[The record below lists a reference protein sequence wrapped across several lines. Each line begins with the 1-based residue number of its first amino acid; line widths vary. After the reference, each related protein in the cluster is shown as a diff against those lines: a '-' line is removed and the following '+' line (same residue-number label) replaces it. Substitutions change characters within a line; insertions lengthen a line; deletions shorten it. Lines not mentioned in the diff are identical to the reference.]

1 VTTEVE
7 REQHVVLT
15 WAAIVAVV
23 VVLWLAMPIG
33 AGLLLGTFL
42 AFMTQPIFERFK
54 REIGARGAAVA
65 TVATTSVAVA
75 SVLGGLGWLFVVH
88 GTALAG
94 RFLDSL
100 KPGGIADRGVQTV
113 GRWAEHLGFSHAEL
127 EARVRVFASD
137 AASRTVSIATS
148 IASATGGALLGL
160 FFAILAMHY
169 ALRNW
174 DRLALR
180 AQTTFPL
187 RPEDTAAL
195 FEEFRRVGRTTLVG
209 ALGTALAQGVFATIG
224 YALAGV
230 PDPAFFGAAT
240 AVASF
245 VPVVGVLIVIV
256 PIGAS
261 LFVLGYPGHA
271 VIELVW
277 SFVMVVAVSDYVIR
291 PRLVRGETEAPAI
304 VTFVALFGGVEV
316 FGLKGL
322 IVGPVLMA
330 LALAVLRI
338 YGADARARHG
348 RLSGEIR

>member
-1 VTTEVE
+1 VSTEIE

-15 WAAIVAVV
+15 WAAIVAVA
-23 VVLWLAMPIG
+23 VVLWLARPIG
-33 AGLLLGTFL
+33 AGILLGTFL
-42 AFMTQPIFERFK
+42 AFMTQPIFERLKPRF
-54 REIGARGAAVA
+54 GARRGAVA
-65 TVATTSVAVA
+65 TVALTTVALAV
-75 SVLGGLGWLFVVH
+75 VLGGLGWLFVVQ
-88 GTALAG
+88 GTALADQ
-94 RFLDSL
+94 FIVEL
-100 KPGGIADRGVQTV
+100 KPGGVADRGVQTV
-113 GRWAEHLGFSHAEL
+113 GRWAEHLGLSHADL
-127 EARVRVFASD
+127 EARVRVLASD
-137 AASRTVSIATS
+137 AASRAVSVATS

-174 DRLALR
+174 DRLSQR

-187 RPEDTAAL
+187 RADYTAAL

-209 ALGTALAQGVFATIG
+209 ALGTALAQGTFATIG

-230 PDPAFFGAAT
+230 PDPMFFGAAT

-256 PIGAS
+256 PIGVVM
-261 LFVLGYPGHA
+261 FVLGYPGHA
-271 VIELVW
+271 IIELAW

-291 PRLVRGETEAPAI
+291 PRLVRGETEAPTI

-338 YGADARARHG
+338 YAADARSRRVA
-348 RLSGEIR
+348 